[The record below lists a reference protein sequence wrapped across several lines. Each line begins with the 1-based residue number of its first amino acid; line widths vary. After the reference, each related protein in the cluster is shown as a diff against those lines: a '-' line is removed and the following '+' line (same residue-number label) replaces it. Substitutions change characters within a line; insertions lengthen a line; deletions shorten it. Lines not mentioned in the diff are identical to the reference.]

1 MKKGGSMKK
10 KQVNNIPLFDLNA
23 SAYQHLNVN
32 SPELALNGTRVTF
45 MFKAD
50 ETFFRLSEQYNSN
63 ISVNVLDFVNAQR
76 QLRAMMMAL
85 KGGQR

>member
-1 MKKGGSMKK
+1 MKKTALNK
-10 KQVNNIPLFDLNA
+10 VPVFDLNL
-23 SAYQHLNVN
+23 SAYQHMKEN

-63 ISVNVLDFVNAQR
+63 VTVNVLDFVNAQR
-76 QLRAMMMAL
+76 QLRAMMMAA